1 MKSTTGYVA
10 SLPNGMQSSIYSFQI
25 SQYQTSEGTFNFSM
39 TGLPLGLSLTQTTS
53 SGVVT
58 VQITGMPTQTGSFIP
73 QLTITSGG
81 QTATVNYSL
90 FVMAPTAAS
99 VSISGRVFGGN
110 GRGLRNAYVILTDD
124 QGASRTVQTSA
135 FGYYRFE
142 EVEVGRTYILTVQSK
157 RYEFEPQ
164 VIFVTEELT
173 ELNFYPVE
181 YRKRELDRF
190 DSSLEKR

>member
-99 VSISGRVFGGN
+99 VSIGGRVFGGS

>member
-1 MKSTTGYVA
+1 
-10 SLPNGMQSSIYSFQI
+10 
-25 SQYQTSEGTFNFSM
+25 
-39 TGLPLGLSLTQTTS
+39 
-53 SGVVT
+53 
-58 VQITGMPTQTGSFIP
+58 MPTQTGNFTP
-73 QLTITSGG
+73 QLTITGG
-81 QTATVNYSL
+81 FQTATVNYSL

-124 QGASRTVQTSA
+124 QGTSRTVQTSA
-135 FGYYRFE
+135 FGYYHFE

>member
-1 MKSTTGYVA
+1 MS
-10 SLPNGMQSSIYSFQI
+10 
-25 SQYQTSEGTFNFSM
+25 
-39 TGLPLGLSLTQTTS
+39 GLPSGLALSS
-53 SGVVT
+53 SGT
-58 VQITGMPTQTGSFIP
+58 SYSITGTPTQTGNFSP
-73 QLTITSGG
+73 SLTINCAG
-81 QTATVNYSL
+81 QTTTINYSL
-90 FVMAPTAAS
+90 FVAAPTAAS
-99 VSISGRVFGGN
+99 VSIGGRVFGGS

-124 QGASRTVQTSA
+124 QGTSRTVQTSA

-164 VIFVTEELT
+164 VIFVTDELT

>member
-1 MKSTTGYVA
+1 MKSTTGYVT

-25 SQYQTSEGTFNFSM
+25 SQYQASEGTFNFSM
-39 TGLPLGLSLTQTTS
+39 TGLPSGLSLTQTTS
-53 SGVVT
+53 GGVVT
-58 VQITGMPTQTGSFIP
+58 VQITGTPTQTGNFTP

-99 VSISGRVFGGN
+99 VSIGGRVFGGS